1 MTGVSGIVT
10 TLLKVFIAAALSSVL
25 AFNLDIS
32 NHWRAIIMA
41 GVSAVVVFA
50 YNWLNPADARYGVGA
65 AKQSVT
71 ISK

>member
-10 TLLKVFIAAALSSVL
+10 TLLKVFIAAVLAAVL
-25 AFNLDIS
+25 AFNLDVS
-32 NHWRAIIMA
+32 THWKAIIMA